1 MAKKRKTK
9 SMKPVKKAARALKAS
24 AKKKVK
30 AASKTTK
37 VKKIQAIPKG
47 YEKATPYLIVND
59 GVAALDFYKRAF
71 GAVEMYRFE
80 APGGKIGHAE
90 FKIGKSNFMIADEH
104 PAMGAISPSS
114 LGGSP
119 VGFYLYVDDV
129 DSFFEKALN
138 EGAKLGQ
145 AVEDKF
151 YGDRAGTLIDPFG
164 HKWSFGTHKRDVPME
179 EMRAK
184 MDEMSAASAI
194 PPEDSPNL

>member
-1 MAKKRKTK
+1 MAKKRKSK
-9 SMKPVKKAARALKAS
+9 SMRPVKKAARALKAS

-114 LGGSP
+114 LGGIP
-119 VGFYLYVDDV
+119 VVFYLYVDDV

-138 EGAKLGQ
+138 EGANLEQ

-179 EMRAK
+179 EMKAK
-184 MDEMSAASAI
+184 MDEMYAASTV
-194 PPEDSPNL
+194 PSEDSSNL

>member
-1 MAKKRKTK
+1 MAKKRKSK

-30 AASKTTK
+30 AASRTTK
-37 VKKIQAIPKG
+37 IKKIQAIPKG
-47 YEKATPYLIVND
+47 YEKATPYIIVND

-71 GAVEMYRFE
+71 GAVELYRFE

-90 FKIGKSNFMIADEH
+90 FKIGKSNFMIADEY

-119 VGFYLYVDDV
+119 VGFYIYVADV
-129 DSFFEKALN
+129 DSLFEKALN
-138 EGAKLGQ
+138 EGANLEQ

-179 EMRAK
+179 EMKAK
-184 MDEMSAASAI
+184 MDEMYSASTSS
-194 PPEDSPNL
+194 PEDSSKL